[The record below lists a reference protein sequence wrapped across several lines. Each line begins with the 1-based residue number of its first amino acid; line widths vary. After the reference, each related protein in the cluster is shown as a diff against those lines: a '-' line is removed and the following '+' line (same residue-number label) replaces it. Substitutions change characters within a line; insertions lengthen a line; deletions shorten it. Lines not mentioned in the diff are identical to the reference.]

1 MKSLSNFRSLFLPEV
16 DKELKAAI
24 EIFSLEVSTELGEMI
39 KYHFGFFN
47 PSGQSRQLGKRLR
60 PLVLL
65 LCAMAV
71 GGDWRSALP
80 AAAAIELIHNF
91 SLIHD
96 DIQDASPMRHGQE
109 TLWKKWGVSKAI
121 NAGDA
126 LFALAFLELEKIYEH
141 NSSKF
146 VDNASAIFAKACIEL
161 TSGQSMDLIFETKKM
176 VSIDDYLQMAEGKT
190 GALFSISARLGG
202 LVCGASKDIQ
212 TKLAQFGRSLGLAF
226 QMRDDWLGIWGE
238 ELKTGKSSSSDVET
252 GKKTLPI
259 IHAISVNPF
268 LGEKLVKG
276 VRSNEVGLL
285 VSEISNTGAGQF
297 TLTQAKKYQDE
308 CRKILTECH
317 FQNEGGIALGEL
329 LDDLD
334 MREI

>member
-1 MKSLSNFRSLFLPEV
+1 MKFLSDYRSLFLPEV
-16 DKELKAAI
+16 NRELKTAI
-24 EIFSLEVSTELGEMI
+24 EFLSHESPDELGEMVR
-39 KYHFGFFN
+39 YHFGFLN
-47 PSGQSRQLGKRLR
+47 PSGRSRQHGKRLR

-96 DIQDASPMRHGQE
+96 DIQDASQMRHGQE

-126 LFALAFLELEKIYEH
+126 LFALAFLELEKIHEH
-141 NSSKF
+141 NSSKI
-146 VDNASAIFAKACIEL
+146 VDTAYAMLAKACIEL
-161 TSGQSMDLIFETKKM
+161 TGGQSMDLIFEIRKK
-176 VSIDDYLQMAEGKT
+176 VSIDDYIKMAEGKT

-202 LVCGASKDIQ
+202 LVGGASTDIQ

-259 IHAISVNPF
+259 IHAISVNPH

-276 VRSNEVGLL
+276 VRSNEVGLF
-285 VSEISNTGAGQF
+285 VSEISITGAGQF

-317 FQNEGGIALGEL
+317 FQNEGGIALREL
-329 LDDLD
+329 LDE
-334 MREI
+334 MEILEV